1 MSTRI
6 LVAYVSPRGST
17 AGIAQSVGKELQL
30 AGHSVDV
37 IEMKSVSSLEGY
49 NAVVIG
55 GPFYMGKVIGDV
67 GKFIGRNRDAL
78 AKLPLAAF
86 AVGMAPLGK
95 DPADTENAMKKLLKT
110 LDPLQPVA
118 VTIFAGKVDPSKLS
132 FLQKWMVEKA
142 KSPVGDFRDWNAIAA
157 WAKELPGKMNV

>member
-17 AGIAQSVGKELQL
+17 AGIAQAVGKELQS

-37 IEMKSVSSLEGY
+37 VEMKSVSSLESY

-55 GPFYMGKVIGDV
+55 GPFYMGKVVGDV

-78 AKLPLAAF
+78 TKLPLAAF
-86 AVGMAPLGK
+86 GVGVTPLGK
-95 DPADTENAMKKLLKT
+95 NPAEIDNATKKLQKT
-110 LDPLQPVA
+110 LEPLKPVA
-118 VTIFAGKVDPSKLS
+118 VTIFAGKVDPAKLS

-142 KSPVGDFRDWNAIAA
+142 KTPVGDFRDWNTIAV
-157 WAKELPGKMNV
+157 WAKELPGKMKV